1 MSESEKREIRNETI
15 DEIIQELEKFTFAFG
30 ADTVD
35 SFVVFIRGFKE

>member
-35 SFVVFIRGFKE
+35 GFVVFIRGFKE